1 MKKVLP
7 PEQALEDEAGVKDL
21 IILLSKEIN
30 AINNGDLDRVVDL
43 YKQKTNLLERLEAA
57 TPKINAQLKEETE
70 RREELRSN
78 LMELHALIR
87 KDAQLLANM
96 TEATREIIAE
106 IARIR
111 GRHSL
116 DGLYSS
122 TGEKQPEVVP
132 FAQQIDQSV

>member
-7 PEQALEDEAGVKDL
+7 PAQALEHEAGVKDL

-30 AINNGDLDRVVDL
+30 AINNGDLDYVVEL

-57 TPKINAQLKEETE
+57 TPEINAQLREETD

-78 LMELHALIR
+78 LMELHALVR

-122 TGEKQPEVVP
+122 TGEKHPEVVP

>member
-7 PEQALEDEAGVKDL
+7 PAQAIEHEAGVKDL

-30 AINNGDLDRVVDL
+30 AINNGDLDFVVEL
-43 YKQKTNLLERLEAA
+43 YKQKTNLLEKLDAA
-57 TPKINAQLKEETE
+57 TPEINAQLREETE
-70 RREELRSN
+70 RHEELRSN

-122 TGEKQPEVVP
+122 TGEKHPEVVP